1 MQDVSI
7 MWWTEQVIYD
17 RAKRAVIP
25 YDMLRGSSLLH
36 KSSICWSQI
45 WSTKKTNCHPATN
58 TAHHSQ
64 KNWNHVLWE
73 CSSQATFI
81 ILRLSPA
88 IIPRDLLSSPNP
100 DLFISTDLSFILY
113 TLQLD
118 RYRTHYPFSALTG
131 CKQLTTRTTTKNSQ
145 RHVSKLLLK
154 TI

>member
-1 MQDVSI
+1 MFQLCDG
-7 MWWTEQVIYD
+7 
-17 RAKRAVIP
+17 P
-25 YDMLRGSSLLH
+25 N
-36 KSSICWSQI
+36 KSSAIEPNVLWFPMICWEDHLFCTRVAYAGHKYGPQR
-45 WSTKKTNCHPATN
+45 KTNCHPAII

-131 CKQLTTRTTTKNSQ
+131 CKQLTSRTTTKNSQ
-145 RHVSKLLLK
+145 RHISKLLLK